1 MSLRARLLFISI
13 VAAAGISMLAAV
25 AFGPDAAG
33 DRLGLAVGL
42 GLFAIAAEL
51 LVYAMPHG
59 GQGSIALI
67 PLMALV
73 LVSPSWQAIVVA
85 AGSETFVQ
93 LLRRRALPKAIYNTA
108 QSVLALSL
116 ATLVYVSLGGYAFT
130 EDRSFGDTVVHNAIP
145 AIACLGVIAIT
156 NSCAISGIVAATQ
169 DLKFWD
175 VWKRSTLGT
184 ASYYLLAWPFAGG
197 LAWVYAQHGPV
208 AAVALAIPMI
218 GVRQLYQTT
227 LRLQQTNRELLE
239 LMVKAIEARDPYTS
253 GHSRR
258 VSESATIIARGLGLS
273 AAKVDRVRIAAL
285 LHDIGKIHED
295 FAPIL
300 RKDSKL
306 TPEEWEVM
314 KTHPDKGA
322 DLIATLSDLRDI
334 VDAIRH
340 HHENWNG
347 TGYPSGIAGETI
359 PLAARIITFADTID
373 ALTTDRPYRRALT
386 EAQVR
391 DEMVRCRALQF
402 DPTICDVVLSQTMW
416 RQLFPSA
423 QSTPTRLTLVDPQ
436 PIKRVA
442 RA

>member
-1 MSLRARLLFISI
+1 MPLRARLLIAFM
-13 VAAAGISMLAAV
+13 VLAAGISMLAAV
-25 AFGPDAAG
+25 LFGPEPAA
-33 DRLGLAVGL
+33 DHLALAIGL

-67 PLMALV
+67 PLMALI
-73 LVSPSWQAIVVA
+73 LVSPSWHAVAVA
-85 AGSETFVQ
+85 AVSEMFVQ
-93 LLRRRALPKAIYNTA
+93 LLGRRALPKAVYNTS
-108 QSVLALSL
+108 QSVLAIAL
-116 ATLVYVSLGGYAFT
+116 ASATYIALGGVSFT
-130 EDRSFGDTVVHNAIP
+130 SEKSFGDTVVHNALP
-145 AIACLGVIAIT
+145 ALACLLVIAVT
-156 NSCAISGIVAATQ
+156 NSSAISGIVAATQ
-169 DLKFWD
+169 KLDFWT

-184 ASYYLLAWPFAGG
+184 AFYYLLAWPFAGG

-208 AAVALAIPMI
+208 LAVAVAIPMI

-227 LRLQQTNRELLE
+227 LKLQRTNRELLE

-258 VSESATIIARGLGLS
+258 VSNSATIIARGLGLS
-273 AAKVDRVRIAAL
+273 AAQVDRVRIAAL

-300 RKDSKL
+300 RKESTL
-306 TPEEWEVM
+306 TPDEWEVM

-322 DLIATLSDLRDI
+322 DLVATLSDLRDL

-347 TGYPSGIAGETI
+347 TGYPLGLAGETI
-359 PLAARIITFADTID
+359 PLGARIITFADTID

-391 DEMVRCRALQF
+391 AEMVRCRALQF
-402 DPTICDVVLSQTMW
+402 DPTICDVVLSHAMW
-416 RQLFPSA
+416 TQLFPES
-423 QSTPTRLTLVDPQ
+423 QPTPTRLTLVDSA
-436 PIKRVA
+436 RVRRIA
-442 RA
+442 GT